1 MIRVRKDA
9 VGRGDVVWEEYKERN
24 EIEGLGDMKL
34 SGYVAVYREDMAMV
48 MALVKFLVYNVY
60 VILSYFFLLS
70 HIFVTPAPIFETPP
84 NSFDILL
91 MLW

>member
-1 MIRVRKDA
+1 MRKDA

-60 VILSYFFLLS
+60 VILSYFSLISYFCRSCPGFWNTSPFLLTRKA
-70 HIFVTPAPIFETPP
+70 FFEK
-84 NSFDILL
+84 I
-91 MLW
+91 